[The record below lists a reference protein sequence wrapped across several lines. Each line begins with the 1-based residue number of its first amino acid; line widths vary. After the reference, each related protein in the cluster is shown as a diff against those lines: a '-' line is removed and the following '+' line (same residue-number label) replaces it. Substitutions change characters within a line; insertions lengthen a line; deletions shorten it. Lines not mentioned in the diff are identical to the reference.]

1 MRVLS
6 PVDAMFLRMETKRT
20 PMHIGALMTFELP
33 RNAPPDFLHRLIADF
48 SQLSFLPPP
57 FDSRLADSTLSAVM
71 PAWVRAEPDPEYHV
85 RHSAV
90 PSPGGERELGRLVAR
105 LHSNQLDFE
114 RPLWEAHL
122 IEGLAG
128 NRFAF
133 YFKAHHCAIDG
144 VGAVHNVK
152 RWLTTDPHDLT
163 RPAPAPRRSGAPT
176 RERST
181 LDRVWG
187 ALEQIKDGTLAVPE
201 LIGKLGAMGTGAN
214 SMVRAALDTPRT
226 VFNARITQQR
236 RLATQLVELDRLKAI
251 GNATGATVNDVTL
264 ALCGAAVRRYL
275 LEHDALPD
283 KSVTVSVP
291 IGLRRGESSAN
302 AVAGFVCPIGTDE
315 PDPRRR
321 LELIQAASARGKQ
334 DILSLS
340 PSASQQFT
348 LLGLLPLALGQM
360 TGLLART
367 PPYFNFTVSN
377 VVLSQRS
384 LYLNGAR
391 LESIYP
397 MSFLTDG
404 YGLNVTLV
412 GYADKIAFGFLGCRD
427 LIPHLQH
434 LAIYVAE
441 ALTELETA
449 AGIVTP
455 TRRAAV
461 VGPRPPSP
469 AQAEGSL

>member
-1 MRVLS
+1 
-6 PVDAMFLRMETKRT
+6 METKRT

-33 RNAPPDFLHRLIADF
+33 PNAPPDFLHRLIADF
-48 SQLSFLPPP
+48 SELSFLPPP
-57 FDSRLADSTLSAVM
+57 FDCRLADSSLSAVA
-71 PAWVRAEPDPEYHV
+71 PAWIRAEPDPEYHV
-85 RHSAV
+85 RHSAL

-114 RPLWEAHL
+114 RPLWEAHV

-144 VGAVHNVK
+144 MGAVQTIK
-152 RWLTTDPHDLT
+152 RWLSADPDDLT
-163 RPAPAPRRSGAPT
+163 APALAPGQCGAPT
-176 RERST
+176 RDRST
-181 LDRVWG
+181 LERARD
-187 ALEQIKDGTLAVPE
+187 ALGEIKHGTLAVPE
-201 LIGKLGAMGTGAN
+201 LIGKLGAMATGTN
-214 SMVRAALDTPRT
+214 SMVRTALDTPRT

-236 RLATQLVELDRLKAI
+236 RLATQLVELDRLKTI
-251 GNATGATVNDVTL
+251 GRATDATVNDVTL

-275 LEHDALPD
+275 LEHEGLPE
-283 KSVTVSVP
+283 KSVTASVP
-291 IGLRRGESSAN
+291 IGLPRSESAAN
-302 AVAGFVCPIGTDE
+302 AAAGFVCPIGTDQS
-315 PDPRRR
+315 DPRRR
-321 LELIQAASARGKQ
+321 LELIKAASARGKR

-340 PSASQQFT
+340 PSASQHFT

-360 TGLLART
+360 TGTLART

-377 VVLSQRS
+377 LVLAQRP
-384 LYLNGAR
+384 LYLRGAR

-397 MSFLTDG
+397 MSFLVDG

-434 LAIYVAE
+434 LAVYVEE

-455 TRRAAV
+455 TRRPKVAARR
-461 VGPRPPSP
+461 RPTP
-469 AQAEGSL
+469 AQAERPR

>member
-1 MRVLS
+1 
-6 PVDAMFLRMETKRT
+6 
-20 PMHIGALMTFELP
+20 
-33 RNAPPDFLHRLIADF
+33 
-48 SQLSFLPPP
+48 
-57 FDSRLADSTLSAVM
+57 M

-348 LLGLLPLALGQM
+348 LLGLLPLALGQV